1 MKIALIVAVLSLST
15 GVFAQTSD
23 SFLLQGTVVSSCD
36 VTITAQPA
44 ASALDLAGAG
54 HAGTN
59 VAAIVA
65 NTNDLDGMQ
74 LSINGDTAGV
84 LVNQT
89 NPAFTIGYSLDYSGS
104 STGND
109 SAGIVPV
116 VAPANLDAIA
126 APGSITANL
135 DVNVTA
141 NPALADGVY
150 QANVTVSC
158 ATL

>member
-1 MKIALIVAVLSLST
+1 MKIALIVSMLSFTT

-23 SFLLQGTVVSSCD
+23 SFLLQGTVVSACD
-36 VTITAQPA
+36 VTVTAQPV
-44 ASALDLAGAG
+44 ASALDLTVAG
-54 HAGTN
+54 HTATN

-89 NPAFTIGYSLDYSGS
+89 DGSFTIPYSLDYSS
-104 STGND
+104 ASTGNN
-109 SAGIVPV
+109 SPGIIPV

-135 DVNVTA
+135 DVNITA
-141 NPALADGVY
+141 DPALADGIY